1 MSTRLDSLG
10 IEEVSGV
17 DHPATGIEGWLVM
30 KSADG
35 QVDAVRTAEAQLGSV
50 YATLAA
56 ATVLDGAPESIV
68 KARDEL
74 RSFVEKELTPEAQ
87 EPTLIEKLRSHFRA
101 APAAPV
107 AKAEP
112 AEPAAPAAVE
122 PTAPVAKVE
131 PAEPAEPVLK
141 AEDVD
146 AFRNA
151 IVALSDRMEGIEKH
165 LAGSTQVEGQ
175 DAALVSKSALSPL
188 QQGIVAA
195 ARGSRVT
202 IS

>member
-10 IEEVSGV
+10 IDEVSGV
-17 DHPATGIEGWLVM
+17 NHPATGIEGWLVM

-56 ATVLDGAPESIV
+56 ATVLDSAPEAIV

-74 RSFVEKELTPEAQ
+74 RSFVEKELTPEPS

-101 APAAPV
+101 GAAPAEPV

-112 AEPAAPAAVE
+112 TEPAA
-122 PTAPVAKVE
+122 
-131 PAEPAEPVLK
+131 PAEPVLK
-141 AEDVD
+141 AEDVE
-146 AFRNA
+146 AFREA
-151 IVALSDRMEGIEKH
+151 IVALSGRMEGIEKH
-165 LAGSTQVEGQ
+165 LAGSAQVEGQ
-175 DAALVSKSALSPL
+175 DPSAVSKSTLSPL

>member
-1 MSTRLDSLG
+1 
-10 IEEVSGV
+10 
-17 DHPATGIEGWLVM
+17 M

-56 ATVLDGAPESIV
+56 ATVLDSAPEAIV

-74 RSFVEKELTPEAQ
+74 VTFVEKELSPEPT
-87 EPTLIEKLRSHFRA
+87 EPTLIEKLRSVFK

-112 AEPAAPAAVE
+112 AAPAATEPAAPAAE
-122 PTAPVAKVE
+122 PVAKAD
-131 PAEPAEPVLK
+131 PAEPAAPAAEPVLK
-141 AEDVD
+141 SEDVE
-146 AFRNA
+146 AFREA
-151 IVALSDRMEGIEKH
+151 IVALSGRMEGIEKH
-165 LAGSTQVEGQ
+165 LAGSAQVEGQ
-175 DAALVSKSALSPL
+175 DPSAVAKSTLSPL